1 MRMYKDIIID
11 CFNNDKVI
19 PPRIRLNIYNKI
31 LKRIIINN
39 RNYETKYICIELRKI
54 LNDYN
59 INVYNTNFYYK
70 DINDEYIHKNYKIC
84 FPEFDR
90 NLILKNTNLFNLIK
104 HSGIS
109 WFYTVQDRITFVK
122 FMIDIVSKEID
133 DNKRSKKES
142 KRIV

>member
-70 DINDEYIHKNYKIC
+70 NISDEYIHKNYKIY

-90 NLILKNTNLFNLIK
+90 NLIFKNYKLFKLIK
-104 HSGIS
+104 YSGPS
-109 WFYTVQDRITFVK
+109 WFYLMDDRIAFVK

-133 DNKRSKKES
+133 DNKHSKKKVKE
-142 KRIV
+142 